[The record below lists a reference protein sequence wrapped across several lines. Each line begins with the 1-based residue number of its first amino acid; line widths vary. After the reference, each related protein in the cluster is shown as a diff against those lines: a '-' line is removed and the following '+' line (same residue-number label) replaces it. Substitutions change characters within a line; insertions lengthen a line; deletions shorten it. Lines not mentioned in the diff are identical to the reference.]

1 MDDSKKQPSE
11 KKQLTLEE
19 LGHVVGGA
27 KKRGTVKAG
36 GKGSI
41 NGEPTEFPV
50 DEF

>member
-1 MDDSKKQPSE
+1 MDDKKQQPSE
-11 KKQLTLEE
+11 QKELTLEE
-19 LGHVVGGA
+19 LSHVAGGLRA
-27 KKRGTVKAG
+27 TVKGG

>member
-1 MDDSKKQPSE
+1 MDDSKQQPSE

-19 LGHVVGGA
+19 LSSVVGGA
-27 KKRGTVKAG
+27 RKGKVKAG